1 MEKLRFQKI
10 RIRPLSKREKSALSA
25 VFVILALSLIFNIVM
40 NIFGKLEDLSEDIN
54 RKKNLLNRHF
64 SLISKGNNIR
74 ALYEGYKD
82 VLSAGSTPEEA
93 ENALFTEVKDLAG
106 RLNLVIDKIKPLPME
121 VKRDYKKVFLEI
133 ELGGNLRA
141 IFEFINE
148 LEKSPSF
155 IKILSLRLYPP
166 SGKSDGLRSRITL
179 SRVVF

>member
-40 NIFGKLEDLSEDIN
+40 NIFGKLEDLREDIE